1 MIIGV
6 AARLFATNGLR
17 RTTMETIA
25 MAAGR
30 GRRTVYMYFT
40 NKAEIYDAVVEM
52 EIKMITEPLR
62 DLVSST
68 RDLETVLHRYGEQ
81 RVNRMN
87 SLLTRNPLLLKDFS
101 QGHSRIERLRER
113 LNNDELQILTPLF
126 RRHIESG
133 NASIKL
139 LPEEQAGSASAS
151 GQPPHGTKVGSASAS
166 VQPYPEDY
174 AAIFLN
180 MLRGSDRL
188 LTKTDGPG
196 EAIRFSAISA
206 DLLLR
211 GIASYR
217 PDVG

>member
-62 DLVSST
+62 DLVST
-68 RDLETVLHRYGEQ
+68 TKDFGTVLHRYGEQ
-81 RVNRMN
+81 RVIRMN
-87 SLLTRNPLLLKDFS
+87 SLLARNPLLLKDFS

-113 LNNDELQILTPLF
+113 LNNDELQILTPIF
-126 RRHIESG
+126 RRQIGSENCNG
-133 NASIKL
+133 QAS
-139 LPEEQAGSASAS
+139 
-151 GQPPHGTKVGSASAS
+151 
-166 VQPYPEDY
+166 PEDY
-174 AAIFLN
+174 ALIFLN

-188 LTKTDGPG
+188 LTKTDGSS

-206 DLLLR
+206 DLVLR
-211 GIASYR
+211 GLESYR
-217 PDVG
+217 PDLS

>member
-6 AARLFATNGLR
+6 AARLFATTGLR

-40 NKAEIYDAVVEM
+40 NKAEIYDAVVEL

-62 DLVSST
+62 DLVATSKDFDT
-68 RDLETVLHRYGEQ
+68 LLHRYGEQ
-81 RVNRMN
+81 RIIRMN

-126 RRHIESG
+126 RKQIG
-133 NASIKL
+133 SINY
-139 LPEEQAGSASAS
+139 S
-151 GQPPHGTKVGSASAS
+151 GQPS
-166 VQPYPEDY
+166 PEDF
-174 AAIFLN
+174 AVIFLN
-180 MLRGSDRL
+180 LLRGSDRL
-188 LTKTDGPG
+188 LTKTDGLV
-196 EAIRFSAISA
+196 EANRFSAISA
-206 DLLLR
+206 NLVLKAIV
-211 GIASYR
+211 GYR
-217 PDVG
+217 PDVTLP

>member
-62 DLVSST
+62 DLVST
-68 RDLETVLHRYGEQ
+68 AKDFRTVLHRYGEQ
-81 RVNRMN
+81 RVIRMS

-126 RRHIESG
+126 RRLIGSG
-133 NASIKL
+133 NAN
-139 LPEEQAGSASAS
+139 
-151 GQPPHGTKVGSASAS
+151 GQPS
-166 VQPYPEDY
+166 PEDFASIY
-174 AAIFLN
+174 LN

-188 LTKTDGPG
+188 LTKTDGSV
-196 EAIRFSAISA
+196 EAIRFSAVSA
-206 DLLLR
+206 DLVLR
-211 GIASYR
+211 SIESYR
-217 PDVG
+217 PDPV